1 MNPLRT
7 NFFGSWEEL
16 GGDGCSTPFRGAATV
31 APQFFSRT
39 IIIWEFRGL
48 GLRKEVNKDREIG
61 GWEKKTGHGH
71 VFLAHKYKMNKY

>member
-1 MNPLRT
+1 MNPL
-7 NFFGSWEEL
+7 
-16 GGDGCSTPFRGAATV
+16 
-31 APQFFSRT
+31 RT